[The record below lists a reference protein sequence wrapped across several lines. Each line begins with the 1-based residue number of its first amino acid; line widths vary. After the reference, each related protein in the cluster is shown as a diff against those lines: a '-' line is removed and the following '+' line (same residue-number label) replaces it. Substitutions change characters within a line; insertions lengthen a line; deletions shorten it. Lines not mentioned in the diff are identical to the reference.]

1 MSLGAC
7 LATDGKRYAGLPAS
21 GQGASCKSEQ
31 RRSQISTLAH
41 EDDYGSLL
49 PLAPPALSR
58 R

>member
-1 MSLGAC
+1 MSLGVC
-7 LATDGKRYAGLPAS
+7 LATDGKRNAGLQAS

-31 RRSQISTLAH
+31 RRSQIFTLVH
-41 EDDYGSLL
+41 GDDYGSLL